1 MWIYATSIPLNC
13 LRGAFVAF
21 LAYRGA
27 PSLLATVD
35 EFSSLSGFVTLS
47 ETESGEGVSVYHP
60 TPLTSL
66 FQEHERIENS
76 VDVHGPSMQGSV
88 TGIIGAEA
96 LHIPVDAIPRVGD
109 PDSSE
114 LPGVAGEDQAKGVE
128 GGTTERLR
136 DKWEGRLEPDLRYES
151 TLPYS
156 VYRSGEAGWGWL
168 PGSGDDFGWLSMQSD
183 TMLPRHA
190 RSGFDF
196 SFSLHW
202 LNGPNAVPLP
212 PRLYD
217 LVFGYQKRGEI
228 SDVFGYDIA
237 TSVGL
242 FTDFE
247 GSVREGFRFPGHAVG
262 ILHADTNMDLVLGVD
277 IPDRDD
283 LFALPV
289 VGISVRDAVIDGLR
303 MDLVFPRPRVEY
315 AVSKDLRLYM
325 AGRLGGGTWDVEF
338 PDSSEQVITYRDY
351 RIAAGWERP
360 DTDGSIF
367 AVEICWITGRR
378 LELRD
383 SSDVLQMDDA
393 IMLQIMTR
401 R

>member
-1 MWIYATSIPLNC
+1 MWIRAASIPLKY
-13 LRGAFVAF
+13 LQGAFVALVVF
-21 LAYRGA
+21 RGA
-27 PSLLATVD
+27 PSLLAALD

-47 ETESGEGVSVYHP
+47 ETESGEGVSVYRP
-60 TPLTSL
+60 TPPTSL
-66 FQEHERIENS
+66 FQEDNGSENS
-76 VDVHGPSMQGSV
+76 GAAQWASTQGSV
-88 TGIIGAEA
+88 TGIRDAEA
-96 LHIPVDAIPRVGD
+96 LPVPADDVLRGGD

-114 LPGVAGEDQAKGVE
+114 LPGVAGEYQAKGVE

-183 TMLPRHA
+183 TMLPRRA

-262 ILHADTNMDLVLGVD
+262 ILHADTNTDLVLGVD

-303 MDLVFPRPRVEY
+303 MDLVFPRPRLEY

-338 PDSSEQVITYRDY
+338 PDSFEQVVTYRD
-351 RIAAGWERP
+351 
-360 DTDGSIF
+360 
-367 AVEICWITGRR
+367 
-378 LELRD
+378 
-383 SSDVLQMDDA
+383 
-393 IMLQIMTR
+393 
-401 R
+401 